1 MLKEFRA
8 FILRGNVVDLAVGIV
23 IGAAFTALVTQFSA
37 SFINPLLAMPGG
49 LERLGD
55 YRFVISDTTFGYG
68 AFLNAII
75 TFVITG
81 AVLFFFVVKP
91 INALMERS
99 KTGPDVESPTKEC
112 SECLSNIPA
121 GARRCP
127 FCTSSQ

>member
-1 MLKEFRA
+1 
-8 FILRGNVVDLAVGIV
+8 
-23 IGAAFTALVTQFSA
+23 
-37 SFINPLLAMPGG
+37 
-49 LERLGD
+49 
-55 YRFVISDTTFGYG
+55 
-68 AFLNAII
+68 
-75 TFVITG
+75 
-81 AVLFFFVVKP
+81 VLFFFVVKP